1 MYKHPL
7 LTRLKNQTPDSILPL
22 FVTSTGMRQWFH
34 DITGFFFPLYCPV
47 CGSVLHFP
55 GEIIC
60 LSCEQKMPYTHYLD
74 NAENPVAQLFWG
86 RIEIE
91 GAFSLLRF
99 EKGSKYQPLL
109 HLLKYK
115 GHKKMGVFLGKLLGA
130 ALKNSSH
137 VDTDLVIPVP
147 LHPEKERIR
156 GYNQSSLIA
165 QGVAEITGIPLHER
179 ILFRCENT
187 GSQTRRNRY
196 ERWQNMENVFGLC
209 REAEGYSDLS
219 FLLIDDVVTTGSTL
233 EACATTLK
241 KLPGAKVHIAT
252 VACA

>member
-1 MYKHPL
+1 MQKWVY
-7 LTRLKNQTPDSILPL
+7 
-22 FVTSTGMRQWFH
+22 

-47 CGSVLHFP
+47 CGNVLHLP

-60 LSCEQKMPYTHYLD
+60 LSCEQKMPFTDYI
-74 NAENPVAQLFWG
+74 NKPENPVAQLFWG
-86 RIEIE
+86 RIDIE

-109 HLLKYK
+109 HHLKYK
-115 GHKKMGVFLGKLLGA
+115 GHKKMGLFLGRMLGL
-130 ALKNSSH
+130 ALKNSMFSR
-137 VDTDLVIPVP
+137 TDLVVPVP
-147 LHPEKERIR
+147 LHPKKERIR

-165 QGVAEITGIPLHER
+165 QGVAEITGIPLHEK
-179 ILFRCENT
+179 ILFRRENT

-196 ERWQNMENVFGLC
+196 ERWENMEDVFGLC

-219 FLLIDDVVTTGSTL
+219 ILLIDDVVTTGSTL
-233 EACATTLK
+233 EACVTSLL
-241 KLPGAKVHIAT
+241 KLPGAKVLVAT

>member
-1 MYKHPL
+1 
-7 LTRLKNQTPDSILPL
+7 
-22 FVTSTGMRQWFH
+22 MRRWVH

-47 CGSVLHFP
+47 CGNVLHLP
-55 GEIIC
+55 GEVIC
-60 LSCEQKMPYTHYLD
+60 LSCEQKMPFTHYIND
-74 NAENPVAQLFWG
+74 PENPVAQLFWG
-86 RIEIE
+86 RIEME

-115 GHKKMGVFLGKLLGA
+115 GHRKMGVFLGRMLGH
-130 ALKNSSH
+130 ALKNSVLSQA
-137 VDTDLVIPVP
+137 DLVVPVP
-147 LHPEKERIR
+147 LHPKKERIR

-179 ILFRCENT
+179 ILFRRENT
-187 GSQTRRNRY
+187 ASQTRRNRY
-196 ERWQNMENVFGLC
+196 ERWENMEDVFGLC
-209 REAEGYSDLS
+209 REAEGYSDLT

-241 KLPGAKVHIAT
+241 RLPGAGIYVAT
-252 VACA
+252 LACA